1 MKKFLSLIL
10 AIVLVVGLLI
20 PAVSAETGE
29 AETKALATW
38 TGGTSVTNNGTSD
51 VLKDITMTM
60 KDSGDALNAYG
71 SLGFTTSTFGSYSA
85 QPWYG
90 SSFNADTTY
99 GYLEF
104 TAKTTGYENLEIKT
118 ILGNNGKAPL
128 SYAVSVSADGGKTW
142 T

>member
-10 AIVLVVGLLI
+10 AIVLVVGLLV

-38 TGGTSVTNNGTSD
+38 TGGTSVTNNGESD
-51 VLKDITMTM
+51 VLKNITMTM
-60 KDSGDALNAYG
+60 KDSSDGLNIYN
-71 SLGFTTSTFGSYSA
+71 SLGFTTTTEHGNYSA

-99 GYLEF
+99 GYMEF
-104 TAKTTGYENLEIKT
+104 TA
-118 ILGNNGKAPL
+118 
-128 SYAVSVSADGGKTW
+128 
-142 T
+142 